1 MWQWHFSQF
10 SSFFSTTVFCTVLKW
25 LPDVCLLWK
34 KSPFKVPSTHK
45 MASDSPMQSLLSYTH
60 AHTHTFTVSYTGTLR
75 AQWEVAAKRAAIVP
89 VRVRVFSQ
97 EIYSCLN
104 QPAPFLLNHHTMDM
118 LIWSSTWD
126 KSFKMCFLLYVVIWF
141 WTARHTEVVTTQ
153 SPGISAVCTRLEH

>member
-10 SSFFSTTVFCTVLKW
+10 SSFFSTNVFCTVLKW
-25 LPDVCLLWK
+25 LPGVCLLWK

-60 AHTHTFTVSYTGTLR
+60 AHTHTFTVSYIGTLR

-104 QPAPFLLNHHTMDM
+104 QPAPFLLNHYTMDM